1 VLKPVDDEPEARW
14 LAELTRSVREN
25 GFRVSRPIAAA
36 DGRWI
41 VDGWSA
47 WSWVSGAHS
56 ATRWPELLAAAA
68 AFHETLSGAPRP
80 EFIDRRAD
88 RWRIA
93 ARVAWGELPWA
104 ELRDTIH
111 LAALVA
117 ARGPVTLPAQL
128 VHCDLTGNVLF
139 EPGLP
144 PAIIDLS
151 LYWRPP
157 EYSAALVVAD
167 AITWEGAP
175 ESTVTLIEHLT
186 EWRQLF
192 LRAVIFRVVVNEL
205 ARRAAPP
212 RGDVSHHYGRIV
224 ALARSVVSG

>member
-1 VLKPVDDEPEARW
+1 MLKPVDDEPEARW

-151 LYWRPP
+151 LHWRPP
-157 EYSAALVVAD
+157 STARHSLSPTRSRGKAHPRAPSRSSSISRSGASCSSGRSSSA
-167 AITWEGAP
+167 
-175 ESTVTLIEHLT
+175 S
-186 EWRQLF
+186 
-192 LRAVIFRVVVNEL
+192 
-205 ARRAAPP
+205 
-212 RGDVSHHYGRIV
+212 S
-224 ALARSVVSG
+224 